1 MGTTATEG
9 LSFTHLILQAS
20 LLAQL
25 VLLLLVIASVLS
37 WAVILTKR
45 SLLARI
51 TKESAEFESRFWSG
65 GTLGDLYGTVGRGG
79 VAEEGVAAIFKA
91 GYEEFTR
98 QQGVAG
104 RSDPEDALAAVQR
117 QMRVT
122 QVREV
127 ERLEGGLSL
136 LATIAS
142 ASPYVGLFGTVW
154 GIMSA
159 FIQIGAAKQATLAQ
173 VAPGI
178 AEALIATAMGLFA
191 AIPAMIAFNF
201 LSRSVERLESRFHI
215 FSEEMAGIVDRG
227 LRGHGSSHG

>member
-1 MGTTATEG
+1 MGTTEG

-20 LLAQL
+20 FLAQVIL
-25 VLLLLVIASVLS
+25 ALLLLASVLS
-37 WAVILTKR
+37 WAVIITKR
-45 SLLARI
+45 GVLSRAA
-51 TKESAEFESRFWSG
+51 KQSEEFETRFWSG
-65 GTLGDLYGTVGRGG
+65 GTLGDLYNSIGRTGT
-79 VAEEGVAAIFKA
+79 EETGVAAIFKA

-98 QQGVAG
+98 QQGSAG

-117 QMRVT
+117 QMRVA

-142 ASPYVGLFGTVW
+142 SSPYVGLFGTVW

-201 LSRSVERLESRFHI
+201 LTRGVERLETRYHTFA
-215 FSEEMAGIVDRG
+215 EEMAGIIDRG
-227 LRGHGSSHG
+227 LRGHSQS

>member
-1 MGTTATEG
+1 MGTTEG
-9 LSFTHLILQAS
+9 LSFTHLILAAS
-20 LLAQL
+20 PLAKII
-25 VLLLLVIASVLS
+25 LLLLLLASVIS

-45 SLLARI
+45 SLLARAARQ
-51 TKESAEFESRFWSG
+51 SADFENRFWSG
-65 GTLGDLYGTVGRGG
+65 GTLGDLYGSLGRNGN
-79 VAEEGVAAIFKA
+79 AEEGVAAIFKA

-98 QQGVAG
+98 QQGNSG
-104 RSDPEDALAAVQR
+104 RTDPEDALAAVQR
-117 QMRVT
+117 QMRVS

-127 ERLEGGLSL
+127 ERLEGGLSM

-142 ASPYVGLFGTVW
+142 SSPYVGLFGTVW

-201 LSRSVERLESRFHI
+201 LTRSVDRLETRYHTFA
-215 FSEEMAGIVDRG
+215 EELAGIIDRG
-227 LRGHGSSHG
+227 LRGHGHQG

>member
-1 MGTTATEG
+1 MGTTEG
-9 LSFTHLILQAS
+9 LSFTHLILAAS
-20 LLAQL
+20 PLAQII
-25 VLLLLVIASVLS
+25 LLLLLGASVIS

-45 SLLARI
+45 SLLSRV
-51 TKESAEFESRFWSG
+51 TKQSAEFESRFWSG
-65 GTLGDLYGTVGRGG
+65 GTLGDLYNSLGRGG
-79 VAEEGVAAIFKA
+79 TTEEGVAAIFKA

-98 QQGVAG
+98 QQGNAG
-104 RSDPEDALAAVQR
+104 RTNPEDALAAVQR
-117 QMRVT
+117 QMRVA

-136 LATIAS
+136 LATVAS
-142 ASPYVGLFGTVW
+142 SSPYVGLFGTVW
-154 GIMSA
+154 GIMAA

-201 LSRSVERLESRFHI
+201 FTRGVERLETRYHTFA
-215 FSEEMAGIVDRG
+215 EELAGIIDRG
-227 LRGHGSSHG
+227 LRGNSNHG

>member
-1 MGTTATEG
+1 MGTTEG
-9 LSFTHLILQAS
+9 LSFTHLILAAS
-20 LLAQL
+20 PLAQF
-25 VLLLLVIASVLS
+25 VLLLLVAASVIS

-45 SLLARI
+45 GLLSRV
-51 TKESAEFESRFWSG
+51 TKESVEFENRFWSG
-65 GTLGDLYGTVGRGG
+65 GTLGDLYNSLGRGG
-79 VAEEGVAAIFKA
+79 KAEEGVAAIFKA

-98 QQGVAG
+98 QQNASTG

-117 QMRVT
+117 QLRVT

-142 ASPYVGLFGTVW
+142 SSPYVGLFGTVW

-159 FIQIGAAKQATLAQ
+159 FIQIGADKQATLAQ

-201 LSRSVERLESRFHI
+201 LTRSVERLETRYHTFA
-215 FSEEMAGIVDRG
+215 EELTGIIDRG
-227 LRGHGSSHG
+227 LRGHSNQA

>member
-1 MGTTATEG
+1 
-9 LSFTHLILQAS
+9 
-20 LLAQL
+20 
-25 VLLLLVIASVLS
+25 
-37 WAVILTKR
+37 
-45 SLLARI
+45 
-51 TKESAEFESRFWSG
+51 
-65 GTLGDLYGTVGRGG
+65 
-79 VAEEGVAAIFKA
+79 
-91 GYEEFTR
+91 
-98 QQGVAG
+98 
-104 RSDPEDALAAVQR
+104 
-117 QMRVT
+117 MRVT

-159 FIQIGAAKQATLAQ
+159 FIQIGADKQATLAQ

-215 FSEEMAGIVDRG
+215 FAEEMAGIVDRG
-227 LRGHGSSHG
+227 LRGHGSAQG

>member
-1 MGTTATEG
+1 MGTNTG
-9 LSFTHLILQAS
+9 LSFATLIFQAS
-20 LLAQL
+20 PLAQVIL
-25 VLLLLVIASVLS
+25 ALLLIASVLS

-45 SLLARI
+45 SLLSRVA
-51 TKESAEFESRFWSG
+51 KQSAEFETRFWSG
-65 GTLGDLYGTVGRGG
+65 GTLGDLYKSIGRGENPEDG
-79 VAEEGVAAIFKA
+79 AAAIFKA

-98 QQGVAG
+98 QQANIGHT
-104 RSDPEDALAAVQR
+104 DPEDALAAVQR

-136 LATIAS
+136 LATVAS

-191 AIPAMIAFNF
+191 AIPAMIAYNF
-201 LSRSVERLESRFHI
+201 LTRGVERLETRYHTFA
-215 FSEEMAGIVDRG
+215 EELAGIIDRG
-227 LRGHGSSHG
+227 LRGHGHQG

>member
-1 MGTTATEG
+1 MGTTEG
-9 LSFTHLILQAS
+9 LSFTHLILAAS
-20 LLAQL
+20 PLAKA
-25 VLLLLVIASVLS
+25 VLLLLVAASVIS
-37 WAVILTKR
+37 WAVIFTKR
-45 SLLARI
+45 GLLSRV
-51 TKESAEFESRFWSG
+51 TKESVDFENRFWAG
-65 GTLGDLYGTVGRGG
+65 GTLGDLYNSLGRGG
-79 VAEEGVAAIFKA
+79 KADEGVGAIFKA

-98 QQGVAG
+98 QQANAG
-104 RSDPEDALAAVQR
+104 RTDPEDALAAVQR
-117 QMRVT
+117 QLRVT

-142 ASPYVGLFGTVW
+142 SSPYVGLFGTVW

-159 FIQIGAAKQATLAQ
+159 FIQIGADKQATLAQ

-201 LSRSVERLESRFHI
+201 LTRGVERLETRYHTFA
-215 FSEEMAGIVDRG
+215 EELTGIIDRG
-227 LRGHGSSHG
+227 LRGHGHQG

>member
-1 MGTTATEG
+1 MGTTEG
-9 LSFTHLILQAS
+9 LSFTHLILAAS
-20 LLAQL
+20 PLAK
-25 VLLLLVIASVLS
+25 VILLLLLGASVIS

-45 SLLARI
+45 SLLSRV
-51 TKESAEFESRFWSG
+51 TRQSAEFESRFWSG
-65 GTLGDLYGTVGRGG
+65 GTLGDLYGSIGRDGKP
-79 VAEEGVAAIFKA
+79 EEGVSAIFKA

-98 QQGVAG
+98 QQGASG

-136 LATIAS
+136 LATVAS
-142 ASPYVGLFGTVW
+142 SSPYVGLFGTVW
-154 GIMSA
+154 GIMTA

-191 AIPAMIAFNF
+191 AIPAMIAYNF
-201 LSRSVERLESRFHI
+201 LTRGVERLETRYHTFA
-215 FSEEMAGIVDRG
+215 EELAGIVDRG
-227 LRGHGSSHG
+227 LRGHGSQG

>member
-1 MGTTATEG
+1 MGTTEG
-9 LSFTHLILQAS
+9 LSFTHLILAAS
-20 LLAQL
+20 PLAKA
-25 VLLLLVIASVLS
+25 VLLLLVVASVVS

-45 SLLARI
+45 GLLSRV
-51 TKESAEFESRFWSG
+51 TKESVDFENRFWAG
-65 GTLGDLYGTVGRGG
+65 GTLGDLYNSLGRGG
-79 VAEEGVAAIFKA
+79 KAEEGVAAIFKA

-98 QQGVAG
+98 QQSAAG

-117 QMRVT
+117 QLRVT

-136 LATIAS
+136 LATVAS
-142 ASPYVGLFGTVW
+142 SSPYVGLFGTVW

-159 FIQIGAAKQATLAQ
+159 FIQIGADKQATLAQ

-201 LSRSVERLESRFHI
+201 LTRGVERLETRYHTFA
-215 FSEEMAGIVDRG
+215 EELTGIIDRG
-227 LRGHGSSHG
+227 LRGHGHQG

>member
-1 MGTTATEG
+1 MGTTEG
-9 LSFTHLILQAS
+9 LSFTHLILAAS
-20 LLAQL
+20 PLAQII
-25 VLLLLVIASVLS
+25 LLLLLMASVIS

-45 SLLARI
+45 SLLSRAASQS
-51 TKESAEFESRFWSG
+51 EEFESRFWSG
-65 GTLGDLYGTVGRGG
+65 GTLGDLYGSLGRGG
-79 VAEEGVAAIFKA
+79 NTEEGVAAIFKA

-98 QQGVAG
+98 QQGNSG
-104 RSDPEDALAAVQR
+104 RTDPEDALAAVQR
-117 QMRVT
+117 QMRVS

-127 ERLEGGLSL
+127 ERLEGGLSM

-142 ASPYVGLFGTVW
+142 SSPYVGLFGTVW

-201 LSRSVERLESRFHI
+201 LTRSVDRLETRYHTFA
-215 FSEEMAGIVDRG
+215 EELAGIIDRG
-227 LRGHGSSHG
+227 LRGHGNQG